1 MGFRIAAITVV
12 AGILYAILILNVYNI
27 QVVHGGNYKA
37 QAEQFYEMTGLLA
50 PERGNIYFTDNGGNN
65 VPAAITKEY
74 PIIAANPKEIAKA
87 EQAEQIS
94 VFGLA
99 DTLATITGRNP
110 DDLKKLLSDA
120 SSIYVPVLRKAS
132 DDQVNAINSQ
142 TLPGV
147 TIGEEKLRYY
157 PLESIASQLLG
168 FVSLD
173 AQNPA
178 GKYGLELYYNDTLA
192 GKSGDTEGDKVTPGE
207 RGGDLHLTID
217 ANIQNHAESVLDKLV
232 SDYKGTGGT
241 VMVANPKTG
250 AILAMAGTP
259 SFDPNNYSQADI
271 KNFMNPTLQGVY
283 EPGSIFKVITMSSAL
298 DAGKVTPDTTYVDTG
313 SITVSGKTI
322 KNWDMKAH
330 GKMTMTE
337 VIENS
342 LNTGAAFAEK
352 QLGND
357 AFYNYLTKFGLKEK
371 TGVDLPG
378 EVVGSLTPLEKD
390 KRDINFAT
398 ASFGQGVSATPIR
411 LLEAIGAVANGGV
424 MMRPYV
430 NADLSPQPVRRVISE
445 DASRKMVQMMVAAVD
460 NAGIAHING
469 YTIAGKTGTAQ
480 VPDLAHGGYYAGK
493 VIDSYVGFAPAY
505 NPRFIVFI
513 KLDEPAG
520 SPLAGLTIVPAFRDI
535 ANFALNYYNVPPD
548 NLNTP

>member
-1 MGFRIAAITVV
+1 MGSRIAAVTIL
-12 AGILYAILILNVYNI
+12 ASILYALLILNVYNI

-37 QAEQFYEMTGLLA
+37 QAEQFYEITGILA
-50 PERGNIYFTDNGGNN
+50 PERGNIYFTDRDGGN

-74 PIIAANPKEIAKA
+74 PIIIANPKEIAKA
-87 EQAEQIS
+87 EQAEKIS

-99 DTLATITGRNP
+99 ETLASITGRNA
-110 DDLKKLLSDA
+110 DDLKKTLSN
-120 SSIYVPVLRKAS
+120 SSGTYIPILRKAA
-132 DDQVNAINSQ
+132 DNQIDAINSQ
-142 TLPGV
+142 NLPGV
-147 TIGEEKLRYY
+147 SVGQEKLRYY
-157 PLESIASQLLG
+157 PLGSIASQLLG
-168 FVSLD
+168 FVSFD
-173 AQNPA
+173 QRNPT
-178 GKYGLELYYNDTLA
+178 GKYGLELYYNDILA
-192 GKSGDTEGDKVTPGE
+192 GKPGATEGDKIVPG
-207 RGGDLHLTID
+207 GKGDNLQLTID

-232 SDYKGTGGT
+232 SDFRGTGGT
-241 VMVANPKTG
+241 VIVANPKSG
-250 AILAMAGTP
+250 AILAMASTP
-259 SFDPNNYSQADI
+259 SFDPNNYSAADI
-271 KNFMNPTLQGVY
+271 KNFMNPAVQRIY
-283 EPGSIFKVITMSSAL
+283 EPGSIFKVITMSAAL
-298 DAGKVTPDTTYVDTG
+298 DAGKVTPDTTYIDTG

-357 AFYNYLTKFGLKEK
+357 AFYNYLQMFGFKEK
-371 TGVDLPG
+371 TGIDLPG
-378 EVVGSLTPLEKD
+378 EVVGSLAPLEKD
-390 KRDINFAT
+390 KRDVNFAT

-445 DASRKMVQMMVAAVD
+445 DASRKMVQMMIAAVD
-460 NAGIAHING
+460 NAEIAHING
-469 YTIAGKTGTAQ
+469 YTVAGKTGTAQ
-480 VPDLAHGGYYAGK
+480 VPDLAHGGYYADK

-520 SPLAGLTIVPAFRDI
+520 SPLAGLTVVPAFRDI
-535 ANFALNYYNVPPD
+535 ASFILNYYNVPPD
-548 NLNTP
+548 NVKN